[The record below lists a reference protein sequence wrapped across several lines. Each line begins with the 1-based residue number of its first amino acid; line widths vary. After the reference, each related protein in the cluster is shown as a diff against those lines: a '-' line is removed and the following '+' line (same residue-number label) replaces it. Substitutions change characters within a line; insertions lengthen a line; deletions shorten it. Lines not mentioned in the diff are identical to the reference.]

1 MKLDHKFVLV
11 PLVYN
16 KETCNWVI
24 LKLEKD
30 KPIGNTPVVGQSFSK
45 FMEFNELVAKDVKKS
60 YLRSWEQ
67 ILDLNSM
74 LSVKNPKSVDK
85 VYGKEYHTVKYH
97 FLEGNNPR
105 NDRMMHDKN
114 RQDYFVSLIKWVKDN
129 FEEET
134 HREMILKHIPG
145 KKFALQL
152 IQYYN
157 S

>member
-1 MKLDHKFVLV
+1 MGGAFADRECNCQCFIFWDIGTSFLLSWGSVAELFEIHKLTESVVTDLDVKIRNTDVKLDHKFVLV

-30 KPIGNTPVVGQSFSK
+30 RAIGNTSVVGQSFSK
-45 FMEFNELVAKDVKKS
+45 FMEYNELVAKDVKKS

-85 VYGKEYHTVKYH
+85 KVRKG
-97 FLEGNNPR
+97 
-105 NDRMMHDKN
+105 
-114 RQDYFVSLIKWVKDN
+114 VS
-129 FEEET
+129 
-134 HREMILKHIPG
+134 HGQIP
-145 KKFALQL
+145 L
-152 IQYYN
+152 